1 MVFQFAQRYLL
12 TVILCAAVLPAF
24 AQTADLRAVP
34 YRLTTESKEEI
45 EIRIVFKNNY
55 KEVDRVEYDITV
67 PKSNGDHA
75 YKLKAN
81 EGGMVLLTFNVRSNR
96 VESAR
101 INTDVSPVPQQL
113 SVSSKSGERIIFLF
127 AGNTNNVK
135 VSSDRIK

>member
-1 MVFQFAQRYLL
+1 MILKFLGLFLL
-12 TVILCAAVLPAF
+12 TASLISFAGPAG

-34 YRLTTESKEEI
+34 FRLMTDSSEEI
-45 EIRIVFKNNY
+45 EIKIVFKNNY

-75 YKLKAN
+75 YKLKAS
-81 EGGMVLLTFNVRSNR
+81 EGGAVLLIFNVRNNR

-101 INTDVSPVPQQL
+101 IDTDVRPVPQQL
-113 SVSSKSGERIIFLF
+113 SVSSKSGERILFLF